1 MRTIRTAVTAIV
13 VLVMGIVLIVISFG
27 EMADY
32 SKKGADFSTLT
43 ISDIREGMMIEGDLP
58 YNYGSYEQIKKEK
71 EKDGFG
77 FYYLIPVGD
86 DSTIGLYTA
95 VDDLIAELDAQSDAY
110 DSAEYLED
118 LENIAPVHFKG
129 KVTVM
134 DSEDKEY
141 YRQALTD
148 GFGLD
153 DDYISEH
160 CPYLYIKCIDT
171 SGHPIILVVGIVCT
185 VVGAVLFL
193 LFIRRKMMGR

>member
-13 VLVMGIVLIVISFG
+13 VLVMGIALIVISVG
-27 EMADY
+27 EMSDY

-58 YNYGSYEQIKKEK
+58 YNYGSYVKRQREDEK
-71 EKDGFG
+71 EGFA

-86 DSTIGLYTA
+86 DCTLSLYTA
-95 VDDLIAELDAQSDAY
+95 IDSLIKELDIQSNAY
-110 DSAEYLED
+110 DNAETMSD
-118 LENIAPVHFKG
+118 FNAITPVHFKG

-134 DSEDKEY
+134 DSEDKDFY
-141 YRQALTD
+141 YQVLTEW
-148 GFGLD
+148 FGLD

-171 SGHPIILVVGIVCT
+171 SGHPMILVVGIVCT
-185 VVGAVLFL
+185 VVGVVLFL
-193 LFIRRKMMGR
+193 IFIRRKMMGR

>member
-1 MRTIRTAVTAIV
+1 M
-13 VLVMGIVLIVISFG
+13 
-27 EMADY
+27 
-32 SKKGADFSTLT
+32 
-43 ISDIREGMMIEGDLP
+43 
-58 YNYGSYEQIKKEK
+58 
-71 EKDGFG
+71 
-77 FYYLIPVGD
+77 
-86 DSTIGLYTA
+86 
-95 VDDLIAELDAQSDAY
+95 DDLIAELDAQSDAY
-110 DSAEYLED
+110 DSAEYMED
-118 LENIAPVHFKG
+118 LEDIAPVHFKG

-171 SGHPIILVVGIVCT
+171 SGHPMILVVGIVCT